1 MRQFFAKL
9 HLKLGDFWWYSLM
22 LFCANRAADGLNVF
36 VGLWLVPKYV
46 NPSELG
52 AVMPLMTFATTLA
65 LPVSIFAMTFM
76 KEITYLANNREYGKL
91 KSLMRGVF
99 IVTAI
104 GIILAIIVA
113 RITLPHFLV
122 RMRVAKGSLGF
133 AILAAAFI
141 TATAPI
147 YSNALQGLK
156 KFKSLSAINI
166 LGAPIRLVTMLI
178 AMPIRPLSGY
188 FAGQSS
194 TPAFSIIASVF
205 ALHKELS
212 VPAEPYWTKPVF
224 MRFSSLF
231 FKIGLM
237 MSISIPLGLFEQTII
252 RQRLPELDS
261 AAYYIVTR
269 LSEIALFLSTVLTT
283 TLFPYTANNATY
295 GKSTRPLMLK
305 ATAAMVLFGGLLI
318 IIFLFS
324 GRFLM
329 SLLPNG
335 EQYAQYDWAIPPL
348 ILVTVLNAIQIFHTN
363 TEISANRFGFLRWYI
378 PYHIIATILILAITG
393 YGYFSA
399 YLPASWIRFLA
410 THNISTLKAM
420 IAWLVA
426 QAIVRTI
433 FVARDLI
440 LQKGC
445 SNVN

>member
-1 MRQFFAKL
+1 MAKIFAKL
-9 HLKLGDFWWYSLM
+9 HSKLGDFWWYSLM

-36 VGLWLVPKYV
+36 VGLWIVPKYV

-65 LPVSIFAMTFM
+65 LPVTIFAMTFM

-122 RMRVAKGSLGF
+122 RVRVAKGSLGF

-212 VPAEPYWTKPVF
+212 VPAEPYWSKPVF
-224 MRFSSLF
+224 KKFTKLF
-231 FKIGLM
+231 LAISVAMTIGA
-237 MSISIPLGLFEQTII
+237 PLGLIEQTVI
-252 RQRLPELDS
+252 RQRLPEIES
-261 AAYYIVTR
+261 AAYYMISR
-269 LSEIALFLSTVLTT
+269 FSEATYFLSSVLTA
-283 TLFPYTANNATY
+283 TLFPYTATLATE
-295 GKSTRPLMLK
+295 GKSTRPLLLK
-305 ATAAMVLFGGLLI
+305 TSLAMILFGAALAVFFACFGASILRWVPHGDLYANYNWATPWLI
-318 IIFLFS
+318 
-324 GRFLM
+324 
-329 SLLPNG
+329 
-335 EQYAQYDWAIPPL
+335 AITTL
-348 ILVTVLNAIQIFHTN
+348 TAIQVFFTN
-363 TEISANRFGFLRWYI
+363 TEISAGRFQLLFWWI
-378 PYHIIATILILAITG
+378 PLHITVTLLILGITG
-393 YGYFSA
+393 YGYFA
-399 YLPASWIRFLA
+399 A
-410 THNISTLKAM
+410 
-420 IAWLVA
+420 
-426 QAIVRTI
+426 
-433 FVARDLI
+433 
-440 LQKGC
+440 
-445 SNVN
+445 